1 MSPTTTTVFRA
12 QGKSAKSA
20 MSRLPTEKMRAFSG
34 MKGTNVFS
42 FVWVE
47 RESFCGLL
55 TAFRRSTGPI
65 DEDRRFSDIASLPRR
80 WGGGNET
87 PLLTW
92 GRGPSSASPRRPS
105 LLLLS
110 AAANHCGHAIVA
122 CITPILPN
130 VFYFLCHLQLFSS
143 SFVRST
149 VHVVYV
155 VEMPLACH
163 VRTSPREMSGT
174 NQQGFTC
181 VAWMVSNVCV
191 RVS

>member
-12 QGKSAKSA
+12 QGKSA

-42 FVWVE
+42 FVWVAE
-47 RESFCGLL
+47 RFCGL
-55 TAFRRSTGPI
+55 TAL
-65 DEDRRFSDIASLPRR
+65 DRRPNDETGVFRILPLYQDDAR
-80 WGGGNET
+80 WERDT
-87 PLLTW
+87 SFTW

-122 CITPILPN
+122 CITPILSN
-130 VFYFLCHLQLFSS
+130 VFYLFVSPLPFLIVCCEFCCECRLWC
-143 SFVRST
+143 R
-149 VHVVYV
+149 
-155 VEMPLACH
+155 MPLACH

-174 NQQGFTC
+174 DQ
-181 VAWMVSNVCV
+181 
-191 RVS
+191 

>member
-12 QGKSAKSA
+12 QGKSA

-65 DEDRRFSDIASLPRR
+65 DENRRFSDIASLPRR

-110 AAANHCGHAIVA
+110 AAANHCGHAMVA
-122 CITPILPN
+122 CITPILSN
-130 VFYFLCHLQLFSS
+130 VFYLFVSPLPFLIVCCEFCCECRLWC
-143 SFVRST
+143 R
-149 VHVVYV
+149 
-155 VEMPLACH
+155 MPLACH

-174 NQQGFTC
+174 DQ
-181 VAWMVSNVCV
+181 
-191 RVS
+191 